1 MDNMQPNTGKI
12 ALKYGLIL
20 GAIGIIFN
28 LMLYSQNLHYQVDL
42 QRIFITVIIGLVLVV
57 LGSIFAMKEFK
68 KGNNGLMSISQGL
81 KLGVGLSLIS
91 GIIGVIFGFVMSE
104 VIDPDLQEKAINF
117 AVSSMREAGMSED
130 QIAERMKGQ
139 KDPNIPV
146 QIGGYMIF
154 SIVLGF
160 LGSIIPALALKK
172 QEDTF

>member
-1 MDNMQPNTGKI
+1 MESNQPNTGKI
-12 ALKYGLIL
+12 ALKYGIIL
-20 GAIGIIFN
+20 GVIGIIFN
-28 LMLYSQNLHYQVDL
+28 LMLYSQDLHYQVDL
-42 QRIFITVIIGLVLVV
+42 QRILITVLIGLVLVV
-57 LGSIFAMKEFK
+57 FGSIYAMKEFK
-68 KGNNGLMSISQGL
+68 KGNNGLMSVSQGL

-91 GIIGVIFGFVMSE
+91 GIIGVLFSFVMSE

-130 QIAERMKGQ
+130 DIAKRMEGQ
-139 KDPNIPV
+139 KDPNIPI

-154 SIVLGF
+154 SIILGF